1 MSQTTTNSQS
11 LRTAVQH
18 IHNAAEHTALSQ
30 MLVNGD
36 FTAEEF
42 VVYLSNMQIIYSK
55 LESCG
60 IITHEPLKRSRLILA
75 DIKNNQQLLPHD
87 HMPIPTLS
95 TVYDYADYISALA
108 PSQLWAHVYVHY
120 LGDLYGG
127 QIIAKALPYS
137 CAYLEF
143 HDRPACISYVRS
155 NIENCDPQQAIV
167 AFEWVI
173 KIYEELYR
181 ILRPSGE
188 SI

>member
-1 MSQTTTNSQS
+1 MSQLNSNSQY
-11 LRTAVQH
+11 LREAVQH
-18 IHNAAEHTALSQ
+18 IHDAAEHTALSQ
-30 MLVNGD
+30 MLIQGD
-36 FTAEEF
+36 FSAAEF

-75 DIKNNQQLLPHD
+75 DIKNNQQLLSDD
-87 HMPIPTLS
+87 HALIPILS
-95 TVYDYADYISALA
+95 TVHDYADYIGKLSTD
-108 PSQLWAHVYVHY
+108 QLWAHVYVHY

-143 HDRPACISYVRS
+143 HDRPSCISHVRS
-155 NIENCDPQQAIV
+155 NIDNCDPQQAIV

-188 SI
+188 NI